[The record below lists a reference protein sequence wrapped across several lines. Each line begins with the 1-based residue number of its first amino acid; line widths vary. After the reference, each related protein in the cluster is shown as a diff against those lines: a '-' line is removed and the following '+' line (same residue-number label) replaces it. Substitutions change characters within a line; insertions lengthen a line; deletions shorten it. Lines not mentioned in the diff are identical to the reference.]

1 MAKLIC
7 AHASICMYV
16 HTYVDMFLCI
26 ASTYVVAI
34 TVYDLVSA
42 LQCQFITVKFL
53 MLFFCKILKFF
64 FVVFTCSYLRVVVLS
79 PLLPFRSVC
88 LVVYRLMIANRE
100 NANSRNQ
107 QQQMR

>member
-1 MAKLIC
+1 MRACIY
-7 AHASICMYV
+7 MYV
-16 HTYVDMFLCI
+16 CTHICRYVLMYCI
-26 ASTYVVAI
+26 STYVVAI

-79 PLLPFRSVC
+79 PLLLPFRSVC

-100 NANSRNQ
+100 NANSRDQ
-107 QQQMR
+107 Q